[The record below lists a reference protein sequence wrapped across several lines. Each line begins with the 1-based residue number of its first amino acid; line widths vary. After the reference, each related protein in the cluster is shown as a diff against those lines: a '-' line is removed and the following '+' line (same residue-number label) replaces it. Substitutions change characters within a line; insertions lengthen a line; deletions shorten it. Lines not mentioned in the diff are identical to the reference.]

1 MATFGA
7 NEIGPDDLLLDGF
20 VGYLRRERGLSVRTI
35 SSHATDVRRFLAG
48 RGRGELSELTATDV
62 SKAVLSEAA
71 RVSPASVR
79 RYGCALRSFLRYC
92 YLVGVVERDL
102 STAVLPVS
110 GRRRS
115 LLPKGITP
123 AQSKA
128 LLGAC
133 DRRRASGRR
142 DYAVILLMLRLGLRA
157 NEVAMLCLD
166 DLDWQAGEITVHGK
180 GGRLDRLPVPVD
192 VGEAIAAYLRRGRP
206 RQATVREVFLG
217 VQPPQVA
224 LTPTGLAAIIARA
237 ASRAGIGVV
246 RARRLRH
253 TAATDML
260 RAGAPL
266 AEIGQV
272 LRHRSPASTAIYAR
286 VDVERLRSI
295 ARPWPTEATS

>member
-1 MATFGA
+1 MATLGA

-20 VGYLRRERGLSVRTI
+20 VGFLRRERGLSVRTI
-35 SSHATDVRRFLAG
+35 KSYATDMSRFLAG
-48 RGRGELSELTATDV
+48 RGRGEVSELSATDV

-79 RYGCALRSFLRYC
+79 RYGCALRSLLRYC

-115 LLPKGITP
+115 LLPKGITS

-157 NEVAMLCLD
+157 EEVAVLCLD
-166 DLDWQAGEITVHGK
+166 DLDWRAGEITVHGK
-180 GGRLDRLPVPVD
+180 GGRLDRLPLPVD
-192 VGEAIAAYLRRGRP
+192 VGEAIAGYLRRGRP
-206 RQATVREVFLG
+206 GQATVREVFLG

-224 LTPTGLAAIIARA
+224 LTPTGLAAIVARA
-237 ASRAGIGVV
+237 AGRAGIGVV
-246 RARRLRH
+246 RAHRLRH

-260 RAGAPL
+260 RAGASL

-295 ARPWPTEATS
+295 ARPWPTEAAS